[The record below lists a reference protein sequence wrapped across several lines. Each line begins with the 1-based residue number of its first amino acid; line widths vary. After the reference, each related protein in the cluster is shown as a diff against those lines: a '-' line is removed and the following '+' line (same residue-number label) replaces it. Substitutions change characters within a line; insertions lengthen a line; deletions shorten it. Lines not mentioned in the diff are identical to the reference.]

1 MLSPPESLVLQARR
15 PFDTPLALVE
25 AALNERIDRVEG
37 QIFAELLGLG
47 LTLLRPFIAQH
58 GSGDA
63 GPMLDTA
70 TGTWQRLED
79 LHPRRYLSIFGE
91 LTLDRTVYGTRA
103 KQKIQAV
110 PLDAPLGLPEG
121 DFSYLLQSWRPER
134 CLDTD
139 YAQAVRGLAAIVRV
153 PPSVRSVEDMSRR
166 MATDVPEFQAQQ
178 PLPDAAER
186 AELLVA
192 SADHKGV
199 PMVRRHRPTTA
210 AAEDSARPGVQR
222 AACAGAVYTTARFV
236 RTPQDVVDAVRRK
249 ARAAQRPPPQGQVVW
264 AEMRQ
269 EIEDEEVSGCAVV
282 VANLCA
288 ELDRRE
294 PTQTKAVLV
303 LWDGERALWTTFAA
317 MLARPSGAILD
328 WWQALTYWWLA
339 AKVFHGSKG
348 AQQTFV
354 TAWLRLLVEGKIGGL
369 ITGLKQMGTQQ
380 ELTGEKRRTLAKVVG
395 YLENNRAH
403 MAYDVYLRAG
413 YPIGSGV
420 IEGADR
426 HAIEDRMEGAG
437 MLWTLEGASALLRL
451 RVVHTNGP
459 WDTYQE

>member
-15 PFDTPLALVE
+15 PFDALLALVE

-79 LHPRRYLSIFGE
+79 LHPRRYLSIFNE

-139 YAQAVRGLAAIVRV
+139 YAQAVRGL
-153 PPSVRSVEDMSRR
+153 
-166 MATDVPEFQAQQ
+166 
-178 PLPDAAER
+178 
-186 AELLVA
+186 
-192 SADHKGV
+192 
-199 PMVRRHRPTTA
+199 
-210 AAEDSARPGVQR
+210 
-222 AACAGAVYTTARFV
+222 
-236 RTPQDVVDAVRRK
+236 

-437 MLWTLEGASALLRL
+437 MLWTLEGAAPCSGCAWYIRTVLGTRL
-451 RVVHTNGP
+451 RSSGSCGSSRNFTVRTPRTRWPRRMGRPKRERQARHAPFGASRHRRRVPGGP
-459 WDTYQE
+459 PQMGPDLRRSVRPSRASQVKSR

>member
-47 LTLLRPFIAQH
+47 LNLAAPFIAQH

-166 MATDVPEFQAQQ
+166 MATDVPEFQSCYYR
-178 PLPDAAER
+178 L
-186 AELLVA
+186 
-192 SADHKGV
+192 SV
-199 PMVRRHRPTTA
+199 PVRCLCFGRGPRRPTVAPQPQSGPQPPGRTA
-210 AAEDSARPGVQR
+210 AAVGSPPWRPKRSAT
-222 AACAGAVYTTARFV
+222 AAISCWRKSPAC
-236 RTPQDVVDAVRRK
+236 TPTPSAAAVRNSTPTWRGGPSSVS
-249 ARAAQRPPPQGQVVW
+249 ATPAAADPP
-264 AEMRQ
+264 
-269 EIEDEEVSGCAVV
+269 
-282 VANLCA
+282 
-288 ELDRRE
+288 
-294 PTQTKAVLV
+294 
-303 LWDGERALWTTFAA
+303 
-317 MLARPSGAILD
+317 
-328 WWQALTYWWLA
+328 
-339 AKVFHGSKG
+339 
-348 AQQTFV
+348 
-354 TAWLRLLVEGKIGGL
+354 
-369 ITGLKQMGTQQ
+369 
-380 ELTGEKRRTLAKVVG
+380 
-395 YLENNRAH
+395 
-403 MAYDVYLRAG
+403 
-413 YPIGSGV
+413 
-420 IEGADR
+420 
-426 HAIEDRMEGAG
+426 
-437 MLWTLEGASALLRL
+437 
-451 RVVHTNGP
+451 
-459 WDTYQE
+459 

>member
-15 PFDTPLALVE
+15 PFDTLLALVE
-25 AALNERIDRVEG
+25 AALNERIERVEG

-79 LHPRRYLSIFGE
+79 LHPRRYLSIFDE

-139 YAQAVRGLAAIVRV
+139 YAQAVRGLA
-153 PPSVRSVEDMSRR
+153 
-166 MATDVPEFQAQQ
+166 
-178 PLPDAAER
+178 
-186 AELLVA
+186 
-192 SADHKGV
+192 
-199 PMVRRHRPTTA
+199 
-210 AAEDSARPGVQR
+210 
-222 AACAGAVYTTARFV
+222 
-236 RTPQDVVDAVRRK
+236 
-249 ARAAQRPPPQGQVVW
+249 RAAQRPPPQGQVVW

-282 VANLCA
+282 VANLFA

-403 MAYDVYLRAG
+403 MAYDVVPARGLSDRQRGDRGRVSARDRGSDGRGGHVVDLGGGQRPAPAARGTYERSLGHVSGVADPAGAAGTLRCGRPARAG
-413 YPIGSGV
+413 RVEWAGPSASGRRV
-420 IEGADR
+420 TPQRKQVRNPLVLADR
-426 HAIEDRMEGAG
+426 TVRRRDLAFGVLHS
-437 MLWTLEGASALLRL
+437 ASRADEARHDPGSFA
-451 RVVHTNGP
+451 RPRGYSTGSI
-459 WDTYQE
+459 QKA